1 MAGLYWFGKPFV
13 APVGGAPRLPLA
25 ALPRPEL
32 VPASASVT
40 AFSAA
45 GRPLTESL
53 QSGALTDA
61 MNPASRCT
69 NGSSWKSQTLARVV
83 RALIAGKFAGLRWVS
98 TPANGDR

>member
-13 APVGGAPRLPLA
+13 APVGGVPRLPLA

-32 VPASASVT
+32 VPASVSVT

-45 GRPLTESL
+45 GRPLIESL

-61 MNPASRCT
+61 MKPASRCT
-69 NGSSWKSQTLARVV
+69 KGSSWKSQTLARVV
-83 RALIAGKFAGLRWVS
+83 CALTAGKLVADRKS
-98 TPANGDR
+98 TR